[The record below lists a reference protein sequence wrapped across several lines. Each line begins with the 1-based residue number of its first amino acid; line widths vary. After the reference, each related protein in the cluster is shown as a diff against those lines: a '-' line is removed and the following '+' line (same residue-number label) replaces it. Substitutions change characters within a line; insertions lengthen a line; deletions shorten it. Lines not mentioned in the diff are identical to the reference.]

1 MCLKL
6 CKSKE
11 IILNGKKILIRRPK
25 YSDLK
30 SFLEYINSLV
40 KEDAM
45 INVNR
50 KVTLK
55 EESEW
60 LKKTLASIIKNKSHD
75 LVGYYDGEII
85 GYVGV
90 TKQEFRLSHTA
101 RFGITIKRNYRN
113 IGLATALSKTM
124 IDIAKKDSQIK
135 ILYLDVI
142 NKNKAAMKL
151 YKKIGFKKV
160 ALLSNIALYKGKYLD
175 TFVMDYPLRKI

>member
-55 EESEW
+55 EESE
-60 LKKTLASIIKNKSHD
+60 
-75 LVGYYDGEII
+75 
-85 GYVGV
+85 
-90 TKQEFRLSHTA
+90 
-101 RFGITIKRNYRN
+101 
-113 IGLATALSKTM
+113 
-124 IDIAKKDSQIK
+124 
-135 ILYLDVI
+135 
-142 NKNKAAMKL
+142 
-151 YKKIGFKKV
+151 
-160 ALLSNIALYKGKYLD
+160 
-175 TFVMDYPLRKI
+175 